1 VKGGDFWTRE
11 KAPMQAAKDKLTM
24 VRLNDIL
31 GIQIHFIASQ
41 IPQIQEGMKNMFPLK
56 RLTEASDVSNAIVF
70 LASEKSSFINGALLP
85 VDGGKV
91 LTAKGYVDD
100 KPQF

>member
-31 GIQIHFIASQ
+31 GIQIHFVAS
-41 IPQIQEGMKNMFPLK
+41 QIQEGMKNMFPLK

-70 LASEKSSFINGALLP
+70 LASEKSSFINGALLL